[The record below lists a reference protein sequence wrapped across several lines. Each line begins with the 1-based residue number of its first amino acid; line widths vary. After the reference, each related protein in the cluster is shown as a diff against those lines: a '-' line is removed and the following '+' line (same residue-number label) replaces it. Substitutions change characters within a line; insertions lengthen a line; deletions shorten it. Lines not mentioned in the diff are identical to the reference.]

1 MELFFPTPQT
11 YESALWRGLLVT
23 LLAFG
28 VLALFALL
36 R

>member
-1 MELFFPTPQT
+1 MFFPARQT
-11 YESALWRGLLVT
+11 CESMLWRGLLVT
-23 LLAFG
+23 LLALG